1 MNHAALLVANT
12 SQGALASL
20 RGEALLTH
28 AVRGLICSGC
38 VDLTIVLDSDRRLA
52 ESESAVR
59 VVPGAAGRYR
69 VFRGCADRSESLRR
83 AVHVVGR
90 TPSEVLVIHDATRA
104 RTPASLVE
112 AVVAAV
118 QGGAPAAVPVLPMTD
133 TVKLVDPGARITG
146 TRDRARL
153 RTLQTPMA
161 FHDDLR
167 PELAEHGPERLLDR
181 LGAGVRLVEGHPD
194 AAKLASEFELALA
207 EAALAEAT
215 GGSR

>member
-1 MNHAALLVANT
+1 M
-12 SQGALASL
+12 
-20 RGEALLTH
+20 
-28 AVRGLICSGC
+28 
-38 VDLTIVLDSDRRLA
+38 
-52 ESESAVR
+52 
-59 VVPGAAGRYR
+59 
-69 VFRGCADRSESLRR
+69 
-83 AVHVVGR
+83 
-90 TPSEVLVIHDATRA
+90 LVIHDATRA

-112 AVVAAV
+112 AVVTAV

-133 TVKLVDPGARITG
+133 TVKLVDAGARITG

-161 FHDDLR
+161 FHADLR

-181 LGAGVRLVEGHPD
+181 LGARVRLIEGHPD

>member
-1 MNHAALLVANT
+1 MKHVALLVADT

-28 AVRGLICSGC
+28 AVRGLIDSGC

-59 VVPGAAGRYR
+59 AVPGAAQRYR
-69 VFRGCADRSESLRR
+69 VFSGCADRSESLRG
-83 AVHVVGR
+83 ALHVV
-90 TPSEVLVIHDATRA
+90 TPTRSEVLVVHEATRA

-118 QGGAPAAVPVLPMTD
+118 RDGAPAAVPVLPMTD
-133 TVKLVDPGARITG
+133 TVKLVDRAARITG
-146 TRDRARL
+146 TSDRTRL

-161 FHDDLR
+161 FHADLR
-167 PELAEHGPERLLDR
+167 EELAEHGPERLLDR
-181 LGAGVRLVEGHPD
+181 LGAAVRLVDGHPD
-194 AAKLASEFELALA
+194 AGRLASEFELALA
-207 EAALAEAT
+207 EAALAEA
-215 GGSR
+215 GGKR